1 MGVKTYGQTLEIQ
14 YLSILHSGQ
23 MASVRPNATRGSFQ
37 SIVAMVFGTA
47 KLTDFKDLSLS
58 LTKQINADLRSAN
71 EVPEGQ

>member
-1 MGVKTYGQTLEIQ
+1 
-14 YLSILHSGQ
+14 

-71 EVPEGQ
+71 EVPENLGIKKSWSNYLKMIILKM